1 LCLAHLILIVFDA
14 RPPGVRPLEVA
25 GPLLNAFVGMA
36 TEYDRHLAAAGAA

>member
-1 LCLAHLILIVFDA
+1 MRGRQEF
-14 RPPGVRPLEVA
+14 GPLEVA